1 MTFLGFE
8 NPVSGLRI
16 KHCYQNCHFLS
27 KQNMGFNLQSYVATW
42 TKEERKQLD
51 VETMW
56 NFLCWRGVWDSGI
69 DNSIVEDVQELLAQD
84 RRGKCFFVGYAA
96 GMTFQGA
103 SDLHAQ
109 RQSQRPVRL
118 SKVAIVV
125 AACGVA
131 ATVAVSL
138 LAQLGIFPF

>member
-1 MTFLGFE
+1 MLETYI
-8 NPVSGLRI
+8 V
-16 KHCYQNCHFLS
+16 
-27 KQNMGFNLQSYVATW
+27 TW
-42 TKEERKQLD
+42 NEEERKQLD
-51 VETMW
+51 AETMW

-69 DNSIVEDVQELLAQD
+69 DNSIVENVQGLLTQD
-84 RRGKCFFVGYAA
+84 RRGKCFFVKYAA

-138 LAQLGIFPF
+138 LTQLGVFPF